1 MSLKVG
7 LNMNLRELLGRLK
20 RDQKGKKVTE
30 HHQTV
35 ARPHN
40 GTPGWWATVWCVST
54 NF

>member
-1 MSLKVG
+1 
-7 LNMNLRELLGRLK
+7 MNLSEILVSLMRGYKGEK
-20 RDQKGKKVTE
+20 RVME
-30 HHQTV
+30 HHQKV